1 MLFSI
6 FWFSFNSVVFTKLWL
21 LFFMYLIFYV
31 AVDVSNL
38 VLIARSYVFYFKFFQ
53 YICWFCVHDNIPWLF
68 SAFLFHFSPVTIQ
81 TCWFCVCSSVYSSPV
96 FFIILFDTFSYLVW
110 FSISGY
116 FLISITFLFIFLFS
130 DFFLLFLFQTCDF
143 CHCSSTISF
152 LWCFRLKLLVCF
164 FWFFH
169 SICFFLICSQFYS
182 LFAVIMSRF
191 FTVAA
196 SKLLL
201 VSLQLLLNSSISA
214 VFCLRFQCLV
224 CRLLHFGMIW
234 YLSFC

>member
-96 FFIILFDTFSYLVW
+96 FFIILFDPFSYLVW

-143 CHCSSTISF
+143 CHCSFYNVILMMLSF
-152 LWCFRLKLLVCF
+152 KITCLF
-164 FWFFH
+164 FASFTLYVFF
-169 SICFFLICSQFYS
+169 S
-182 LFAVIMSRF
+182 FAVNFILC
-191 FTVAA
+191 
-196 SKLLL
+196 LLL
-201 VSLQLLLNSSISA
+201 
-214 VFCLRFQCLV
+214 
-224 CRLLHFGMIW
+224 
-234 YLSFC
+234 

>member
-21 LFFMYLIFYV
+21 LFFMYIIFYV

-96 FFIILFDTFSYLVW
+96 FFIILFDPFSYLVW

-130 DFFLLFLFQTCDF
+130 DFFSSISVSNLWLLSLLFLQ
-143 CHCSSTISF
+143 CHSYGAF
-152 LWCFRLKLLVCF
+152 V
-164 FWFFH
+164 
-169 SICFFLICSQFYS
+169 
-182 LFAVIMSRF
+182 
-191 FTVAA
+191 
-196 SKLLL
+196 
-201 VSLQLLLNSSISA
+201 
-214 VFCLRFQCLV
+214 
-224 CRLLHFGMIW
+224 
-234 YLSFC
+234 